1 MRILLAPHGTRGDV
15 QPMLALAAALA
26 SRGHQVSFVAPSNNV
41 DWIESFGYECRAD
54 LIDVERAIHRDHVRL
69 QSLRWQLHYL
79 TDVLIPAQFQSV
91 AEAARAVNP
100 SLIVGAGAQ
109 MAATSVAEWRGVP
122 GASVVFA
129 PCAVPS
135 RSAPPP
141 IVHRQTLPRW
151 ANWWLWRLGAPLG
164 DLLLRPS
171 MNAGR
176 KRLGLRP
183 HPKPTLL
190 PGGDLM
196 IVASD
201 RELGPFP
208 ADAPPRVAGTDAWT
222 LDDARGL
229 DPRLEAFLRVGPPPV
244 YLGLGSMVAKPG
256 FALAS
261 RAIAAARAVG
271 CRLVIVGGW
280 ARIDRS
286 VEPSE
291 TVLAIEEAPH
301 QALFARVAG
310 AIHHGGAGTTAAVA
324 RAGVPQLVVPHILD
338 QYYWAHRVVTLG
350 LGPAPLPI
358 ERVTSGRLI
367 PRLRSLVE
375 SSTFRENARA
385 LGARVAARSGIS
397 DAANLL
403 EGLAAAVKS

>member
-1 MRILLAPHGTRGDV
+1 
-15 QPMLALAAALA
+15 
-26 SRGHQVSFVAPSNNV
+26 
-41 DWIESFGYECRAD
+41 
-54 LIDVERAIHRDHVRL
+54 
-69 QSLRWQLHYL
+69 
-79 TDVLIPAQFQSV
+79 
-91 AEAARAVNP
+91 
-100 SLIVGAGAQ
+100 
-109 MAATSVAEWRGVP
+109 
-122 GASVVFA
+122 
-129 PCAVPS
+129 
-135 RSAPPP
+135 
-141 IVHRQTLPRW
+141 
-151 ANWWLWRLGAPLG
+151 
-164 DLLLRPS
+164 
-171 MNAGR
+171 
-176 KRLGLRP
+176 
-183 HPKPTLL
+183 
-190 PGGDLM
+190 
-196 IVASD
+196 
-201 RELGPFP
+201 
-208 ADAPPRVAGTDAWT
+208 
-222 LDDARGL
+222 
-229 DPRLEAFLRVGPPPV
+229 
-244 YLGLGSMVAKPG
+244 
-256 FALAS
+256 
-261 RAIAAARAVG
+261 VG